1 MASSVELSPRERLQR
16 RQQYRQRRTMLRPVF
31 HLRRSARNAFA
42 KTFNFWAEGK
52 IAQNDPKPYLENS
65 SREEP
70 STLPP
75 VSKTKKKPLPMSS
88 ERDPEQ
94 QSTWR
99 ILATQPEGR
108 VSWDKTRHELRGTH
122 GAKLTY
128 SPGRSI
134 VATLT
139 ADRLVLNQKTGQ
151 ARAEGNARLERDGK
165 TWSAHYL
172 EYNFRAQQFQVVQF
186 RGTLQNRQM
195 IRARHQA
202 DMSPAI
208 QPAQIDVSTDARAVY
223 FNTAQFQ
230 EPLPAGCAEDSEL
243 QPAKA
248 PKKTEGDGEGPNYP
262 ALPKIDSD
270 PAGNLP
276 PLTADSGVLGIEMRN
291 SMWKDRHLRFSFE
304 EIDMPATGENMGLFG
319 VGVHENF
326 NDWLYGGLSAY
337 GAATGQRGGFFTG
350 GFTVGAKKHLGGNWW
365 ADAGI
370 YAGAGGGGG
379 APQGGG
385 LMLRPHIGLMYDF
398 GEFSLGLHY
407 TKVKFPNGDINSDA
421 IAVMLDIPFNS
432 LDRNWDDPPTS
443 AEQYFGN
450 GLANI
455 TKHRSHISMRARAY
469 NPASG
474 SKKTSG
480 KNLDETIGLMGVE
493 YAYFLDNNW
502 FMNFEA
508 AGAMKGGVDG
518 YAEFLGGLGYR
529 MPLSSNDRLALLPS
543 VSLGGAGGGGVDTGG
558 GFVTRA
564 NLGLE
569 YRLSPRMSLILDG
582 GYLTAPN
589 GNFDSTYAGLNL
601 TYVMETFAADPFG
614 APIAEDDIVKTSKW
628 RIRPAHQWYF
638 DAQRKTTAARDMQL
652 MGAKIDWI
660 GGDSWYLTG
669 QALSAYAGGAGG
681 YSEGLWGGGVF
692 GPSWKDAQVYAEM
705 LVGAGGGGGVDTGS
719 ALLFKPSVGLEYQ
732 YSDRLSLQTGLG
744 KVISKSGNLDSNFLE
759 FNLVYRFGAAHR

>member
-1 MASSVELSPRERLQR
+1 
-16 RQQYRQRRTMLRPVF
+16 
-31 HLRRSARNAFA
+31 
-42 KTFNFWAEGK
+42 
-52 IAQNDPKPYLENS
+52 
-65 SREEP
+65 
-70 STLPP
+70 
-75 VSKTKKKPLPMSS
+75 
-88 ERDPEQ
+88 
-94 QSTWR
+94 
-99 ILATQPEGR
+99 
-108 VSWDKTRHELRGTH
+108 
-122 GAKLTY
+122 
-128 SPGRSI
+128 

-139 ADRLVLNQKTGQ
+139 ANRLILDQKTGQ

-165 TWSAHYL
+165 TWSAHYM
-172 EYNFRAQQFQVVQF
+172 EYNFRAKQFQVVQF
-186 RGTLQNRQM
+186 RGTLQDRQ
-195 IRARHQA
+195 IIQA
-202 DMSPAI
+202 HHHADLSPAL
-208 QPAQIDVSTDARAVY
+208 QPDHIDVTTDARAVF
-223 FNTAQFQ
+223 FNAAQFQ
-230 EPLPAGCAEDSEL
+230 EPLPAGCTGENEL
-243 QPAKA
+243 LAASDPGKIKGSGGV
-248 PKKTEGDGEGPNYP
+248 PDFPE
-262 ALPKIDSD
+262 LPRLEHD
-270 PAGNLP
+270 PAGWFP
-276 PLTADSGVLGIEMRN
+276 APMTDSGVLGIEMRN

-304 EIDMPATGENMGLFG
+304 EIDMPAAGENMGLFG

-365 ADAGI
+365 ADAGM

-385 LMLRPHIGLMYDF
+385 LMLRPHLGLMYDF
-398 GEFSLGLHY
+398 GEFSLGLQY

-421 IAVMLDIPFNS
+421 ISVMLEIPFNS

-443 AEQYFGN
+443 ADEYFGN
-450 GLANI
+450 GLANV
-455 TKHRSHISMRARAY
+455 TKHRSHISMRTRAY
-469 NPASG
+469 NPSSG

-480 KNLDETIGLMGVE
+480 QSLDETIGLVGVE

-529 MPLSSNDRLALLPS
+529 IPLSSNDRLALLPS
-543 VSLGGAGGGGVDTGG
+543 FSLGGAGGGGVDTGG

-569 YRLSPRMSLILDG
+569 YRLSRHMSLILDG
-582 GYLTAPN
+582 GYLTAPD
-589 GNFDSTYAGLNL
+589 GNFDSPYAGLNL

-614 APIAEDDIVKTSKW
+614 TPIAKDDIVKTSKW

-638 DAQRKTTAARDMQL
+638 DAQRKSTAARDMQL
-652 MGAKIDWI
+652 MGAKIDWM

-681 YSEGLWGGGVF
+681 YSEGHWGGGVF

-719 ALLFKPSVGLEYQ
+719 ALLFKPSLGLEYQ
-732 YSDRLSLQTGLG
+732 FSPRLSLQTGLG
-744 KVISKSGNLDSNFLE
+744 KVFSKSGNLDSNFLE